1 MQRVKVSFIVID
13 PEFEIANLIHL
24 VVQKTPE
31 RLAGQG
37 VRVR

>member
-1 MQRVKVSFIVID
+1 MQRVKVSFIVIE
-13 PEFEIANLIHL
+13 PEFEIANLIDP